1 MKYGKKQNQTQSII
15 VGRQEIYPGEF
26 YPGEFTVAVQ
36 KPPNRS
42 VHVQATFQNW

>member
-26 YPGEFTVAVQ
+26 TVAVQ

-42 VHVQATFQNW
+42 VHIQATFQNW